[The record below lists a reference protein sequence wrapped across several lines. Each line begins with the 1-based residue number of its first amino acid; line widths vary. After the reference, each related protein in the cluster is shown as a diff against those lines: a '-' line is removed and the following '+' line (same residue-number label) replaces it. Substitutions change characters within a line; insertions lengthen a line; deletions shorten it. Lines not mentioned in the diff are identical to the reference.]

1 MPIPFIF
8 MAIAGA
14 TAAVGAGKTIKAA
27 VDTKDAKD
35 TNDAAEYVAKK
46 AAELANKSRKNSGD
60 AITEL

>member
-27 VDTKDAKD
+27 VGIEKTPRTLMMPRSMSQKKPQNLL
-35 TNDAAEYVAKK
+35 TNPEKTAET
-46 AAELANKSRKNSGD
+46 R
-60 AITEL
+60 

>member
-27 VDTKDAKD
+27 VDIKDAKD
-35 TNDAAEYVAKK
+35 TNDGQEFESLYSPHSFSWGIAK
-46 AAELANKSRKNSGD
+46 R
-60 AITEL
+60 